1 VRRYKYFLIIFMFSP
16 IINISTDQKLIIPIP
31 PACFLRTMPVR
42 RHFLDFG
49 HSIIQVNV
57 CED

>member
-1 VRRYKYFLIIFMFSP
+1 MFSP